1 MILNRIVICGDFVLL
16 HLEVMTCPRAID
28 SSK

>member
-1 MILNRIVICGDFVLL
+1 MILNRIVICGHLELL
-16 HLEVMTCPRAID
+16 HLEMMTCPRAID